1 MSELHMDSSVVFSD
15 IASNNKCLF
24 LLINTN
30 PFFDR
35 NIIFQQ
41 FNKIIMST
49 LRIPV
54 LAPYTIFTFDSPQQ
68 IITQLT
74 HTFVQLIQIQN
85 FLW

>member
-1 MSELHMDSSVVFSD
+1 
-15 IASNNKCLF
+15 
-24 LLINTN
+24 
-30 PFFDR
+30 
-35 NIIFQQ
+35 
-41 FNKIIMST
+41 MST

-85 FLW
+85 FL